1 MTREEIPVA
10 SNDKDRIDLG
20 YNNASFVGNYGF
32 SIIFGPNRYVGIGV
46 AQSDGRGTFWAIQKL
61 NTGTGQLIHQRI
73 RGTYRVYSDGTGDA
87 HVELMMPDGQVLQG
101 SFAYVVLSAVRR
113 GNVKVAT
120 ELQGTDLG
128 PAVDFATG
136 RPLQPIQLGV
146 SWFKQIP

>member
-1 MTREEIPVA
+1 MA
-10 SNDKDRIDLG
+10 NNDKDRIDLG

-46 AQSDGRGTFWAIQKL
+46 AQSDGKGNFHAIQKL
-61 NTGTGQLIHQRI
+61 NAGTGQLIHQSI
-73 RGTYRVYSDGTGDA
+73 RGTYQVYSDGTGDA
-87 HVELMMPDGQVLQG
+87 HVELTMQGQVLKG
-101 SFAYVVLSAVRR
+101 SFAYVVLQATQR

-136 RPLQPIQLGV
+136 QPLQPIQLGV